1 MAAAQR
7 IREVDGVK
15 DGWMDGW
22 VHAPKGERSRLERG
36 AGCNRRLWA
45 KLSSRNSVRPYV
57 HGRKDAAPAP
67 GRRNCN
73 TASSNTTPR
82 RRRQCNEIQK
92 FRRGS
97 LRFADSKLERRHA
110 RPAGLTGG
118 RGFGSGGRMAA
129 WPELPSPEM
138 AIVTTSK
145 VDSGGERKER
155 LYCRPILTMT
165 AHAL

>member
-22 VHAPKGERSRLERG
+22 MGARSKGRAEQTG
-36 AGCNRRLWA
+36 ARCGVQQEIVGQVVLPQ
-45 KLSSRNSVRPYV
+45 LGPPVRPWKE
-57 HGRKDAAPAP
+57 GRRARPRPPELQYCIIQYYAAPP
-67 GRRNCN
+67 PPMQRN
-73 TASSNTTPR
+73 P
-82 RRRQCNEIQK
+82 EIPP
-92 FRRGS
+92 
-97 LRFADSKLERRHA
+97 RFATFCRFQTGKA
-110 RPAGLTGG
+110 ACPAGLTGG

-138 AIVTTSK
+138 AIVTTSN